1 MIQVADTDGDG
12 RIDFEGGSART
23 TGPQEPLRPFLARPS
38 GTPLYVRCPSG
49 HNTE

>member
-23 TGPQEPLRPFLARPS
+23 MGPQEPLRPFLARPS
-38 GTPLYVRCPSG
+38 GTPLHVRCPSG